1 MQTYSILQTDRHNG
15 KNYRRALDAKGH
27 AYRKAVTL
35 IRENVRFTV
44 LIAMSADKCCKK
56 GFILVKYRNGHCH
69 ADITEFFFYSIGNF
83 LGYGGRTRS
92 KICAKTSDSEDL
104 KVQIIFEH

>member
-1 MQTYSILQTDRHNG
+1 MQTYSILQTDRQNG

-35 IRENVRFTV
+35 IRENVRFTA
-44 LIAMSADKCCKK
+44 LIVMSADKCCKK

-69 ADITEFFFYSIGNF
+69 TDITEFFLYFIGNF
-83 LGYGGRTRS
+83 LGYRGRARS